1 LLQIVQWLNT
11 MRLGDGGF
19 ISTVDTIVAMEALV
33 HYSYNSRIKDITD
46 LYVEI
51 DIPDSNMTE
60 TIPITGENIA
70 RMQRIDIPNVW
81 GHLNIVANGAGKNKI
96 SFPRQSLRDVYK
108 STGYNP
114 IKFKMLS

>member
-1 LLQIVQWLNT
+1 

-70 RMQRIDIPNVW
+70 RMHRIDIPNVW
-81 GHLNIVANGAGKNKI
+81 GHINIVANGAGNHFVSPWTLVRVLSAI
-96 SFPRQSLRDVYK
+96 LLCAHLQS
-108 STGYNP
+108 
-114 IKFKMLS
+114 IM

>member
-1 LLQIVQWLNT
+1 

-51 DIPDSNMTE
+51 DIPDSNMTH

-81 GHLNIVANGAGKNKI
+81 GHLNIVANGAGKTEILTKKLKLQPWFI
-96 SFPRQSLRDVYK
+96 PLSTRAASFGAAESSSNIQ
-108 STGYNP
+108 
-114 IKFKMLS
+114 